1 MLHSGK
7 FQLAP
12 SVLQI
17 PLTDSALLAET
28 PTLSPSLQFV
38 ALYDYD
44 PQKSSPSANPE
55 FELCVK
61 EGNLVKVFG
70 MEMSDGF
77 LMGEVKFSCEGMDVK
92 FSCEGMDVRG
102 YTVTFSS
109 DWT

>member
-1 MLHSGK
+1 M
-7 FQLAP
+7 
-12 SVLQI
+12 
-17 PLTDSALLAET
+17 
-28 PTLSPSLQFV
+28 
-38 ALYDYD
+38 
-44 PQKSSPSANPE
+44 
-55 FELCVK
+55 K

-70 MEMSDGF
+70 MEMPDGF